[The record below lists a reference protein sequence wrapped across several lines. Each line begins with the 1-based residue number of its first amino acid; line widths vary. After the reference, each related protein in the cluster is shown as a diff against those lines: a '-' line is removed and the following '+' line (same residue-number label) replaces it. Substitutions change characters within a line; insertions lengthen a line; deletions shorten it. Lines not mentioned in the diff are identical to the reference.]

1 MITESSKTPGQA
13 SDATNHRPA
22 EPQPPTNVS
31 DAARLGMWV
40 LGLGLG
46 GFLLWASLAPLDEG
60 VPSHGMVTLDT
71 KRKAVQHLS
80 GGIIKAVLVGEGD
93 MVHEGQPLIEL
104 DQDMARANHETVRQR
119 YLGFRAIQGRL
130 LAEQAGR
137 THIEFHPDLIAAQAD
152 PLIAQQMAT
161 QQALLHARRSGLTA
175 ELASMDENIRGQRAL
190 IQTYQDMLESR
201 KNQGRLIQQELD
213 QTQPLVQDGY
223 VPRNRLLELERQV
236 SDSQAAS
243 SDLTGQMARA
253 QQIIAELGQKKQ
265 SRQQEDR
272 KEIET
277 QLAEVTREVLSDEQ
291 KLVAVAADLSRTSI
305 RAPSNGQVVGLAV
318 QSVGAV
324 VQAGQ
329 KLMDIVPQGEPL
341 LLETRIEPHLIDR
354 IQPGLLTDVRFAG
367 FAHSPQLVIEGEV
380 ASISHDLLLDQ
391 HTGAGYYLA
400 RVRITPGGMKTL
412 GSRQM
417 QPGMPAEVIIKT
429 GERSLLTYLLNPLT
443 KRMAASLKEE

>member
-1 MITESSKTPGQA
+1 MNTESRKTPGQA
-13 SDATNHRPA
+13 PKAPHHPPA
-22 EPQPPTNVS
+22 EQHPPANTS
-31 DAARLGMWV
+31 EAARMGMWV

-46 GFLLWASLAPLDEG
+46 GFLLWAGLAPLDEG
-60 VPSHGMVTLDT
+60 VPSHGMVALDT

-93 MVHEGQPLIEL
+93 MVQEGQPLIDL
-104 DQDMARANHETVRQR
+104 DVDMARANHEAIRQR
-119 YLGFRAIQGRL
+119 YLGFRAMEGRL
-130 LAEQAGR
+130 LAEQAGHTR
-137 THIEFHPDLIAAQAD
+137 IEFHPDLIAAQAD

-161 QQALLHARRSGLTA
+161 QQALLRARRSGLTA
-175 ELASMDENIRGQRAL
+175 ELTAMDENIRGQRAM
-190 IQTYQDMLESR
+190 IQSYQSMLQSR
-201 KNQGRLIQQELD
+201 KNQWRLIQQELD

-236 SDSQAAS
+236 SESQAAS
-243 SDLTGQMARA
+243 SDLTGQITRA
-253 QQIIAELGQKKQ
+253 QQSIAELEQKKQ
-265 SRQQEDR
+265 SRQQDDR
-272 KEIET
+272 KEIES

-291 KLVAVAADLSRTSI
+291 KLIAVAAELSRTRI
-305 RAPSNGQVVGLAV
+305 RAPANGQVVGLAV

-354 IQPGLLTDVRFAG
+354 IHPGLLTDVRFAG
-367 FAHSPQLVIEGEV
+367 FAHSPQLVVEGEV
-380 ASISHDLLLDQ
+380 VSISHDLLVDQ

-400 RVRITPGGMKTL
+400 RIRITPGGMKTL
-412 GSRQM
+412 GARQM

-429 GERSLLTYLLNPLT
+429 GERSLLKYLLSPLS
-443 KRMAASLKEE
+443 KRMASSLKEE